1 MEKVNDPENSIL
13 YLIRRYLMLQK
24 NKKMFYADY
33 FLIGQMIEVSNPPE
47 NIDTYICKEREVKLV
62 RPKYNMPLEIFWGLY
77 KTVRCIIV
85 TEDKEK
91 LL

>member
-1 MEKVNDPENSIL
+1 MI
-13 YLIRRYLMLQK
+13 QK

-62 RPKYNMPLEIFWGLY
+62 RPKYNMPLEIY